1 MELLNEVEVFDRI
14 LKGEAPPV
22 VQTGWGV
29 LDASQGER
37 LNRTVVGHT
46 EGSSKVIS
54 RNWPAL
60 NVQFDGFSKRNAVVR
75 SATSCLLTSLDRV
88 TGEAVVM
95 SSPSRSASSG
105 VRISSC

>member
-1 MELLNEVEVFDRI
+1 VELLNEVEVFDRL

-22 VQTGWGV
+22 MQTGLGV
-29 LDASQGER
+29 LDASQGAR

-60 NVQFDGFSKRNAVVR
+60 NV
-75 SATSCLLTSLDRV
+75 
-88 TGEAVVM
+88 
-95 SSPSRSASSG
+95 
-105 VRISSC
+105 RIPGQGGHDSEIIPGSIPK